1 LRRQI
6 AKLKKEELRILNALD
21 GIMTIAKNEMEFISK
36 NKIKVPAIWIP
47 TGLEKAKAQSQYGN
61 DFFHIG
67 AMDWS
72 PNRKAIQWFVKHVWS
87 SYPEKEGNLLHLAGK
102 GLLDDEFDELGI
114 KNHGSVESSQV
125 FMCGQGIMVVP
136 LFEGSGLRIKI
147 IEAGALG
154 VPIIAT
160 TKAVEGIGL
169 TAGEHYFEANNAEAF
184 IGAMLLLSNDVSL
197 RRKVGENLR
206 QFVQENF
213 DQNELNRKLIEFY
226 RGI

>member
-1 LRRQI
+1 
-6 AKLKKEELRILNALD
+6 
-21 GIMTIAKNEMEFISK
+21 
-36 NKIKVPAIWIP
+36 
-47 TGLEKAKAQSQYGN
+47 
-61 DFFHIG
+61 
-67 AMDWS
+67 
-72 PNRKAIQWFVKHVWS
+72 
-87 SYPEKEGNLLHLAGK
+87 
-102 GLLDDEFDELGI
+102 
-114 KNHGSVESSQV
+114 
-125 FMCGQGIMVVP
+125 MCGQGIMVVP